1 MHHRLFDRYAW
12 LPRLLLALVL
22 TTTALGGAIGVPAP
36 AAAQLPFGAQGRPTE
51 ASPELQILREAYE
64 LLLERYAVPLEPA
77 ALVAGAE
84 KGMADVLREAGV
96 AQVPP
101 GLTAPGGDA
110 LQQWRTLRQRYQS
123 LAARYGEVVP
133 PRELAYAAIAG
144 MAEVTDDTHTNFLTP
159 EQYQEHLRWS
169 RGEVA
174 YGGIGAR
181 MRGPLPTVV
190 EVFPDTPAERAGLRP
205 GDAIVAVD
213 GRPTADTR
221 LDEVI
226 TWVRGEEGTTV
237 RLSVQRAVS
246 GQLEELT
253 LVRARVRVPFVEARR
268 LDDIGYVQLRGFPE
282 PSVVTAV
289 EQAIE
294 RLQRDGV
301 RGLILDLRGN
311 SGGRIDVGT
320 RLLSRFV
327 PDGPIYRAVDRRGRT
342 EVASVRDSR
351 PILTVPLAVLID
363 EGTASMGELFAAAVQ
378 EHGVGRLIGV
388 TSAGSVAA
396 SVVLPLS
403 DGSALQLSVELVYSG
418 GGALLD
424 KVGVTP
430 DEVVE
435 LDLVELRL
443 GHDAQLA
450 RAIEYLREAGA
461 GRPAVPAVA
470 R

>member
-1 MHHRLFDRYAW
+1 MPNRRFAHSRW
-12 LPRLLLALVL
+12 LPRALLAFVLVAASL
-22 TTTALGGAIGVPAP
+22 VGAAAAPVP
-36 AAAQLPFGAQGRPTE
+36 AAAQLSPGGQGRPTE
-51 ASPELQILREAYE
+51 ATPELQILREAYA
-64 LLLERYAVPLEPA
+64 LLLERYATPLDPA

-84 KGMADVLREAGV
+84 KGMTGALHDAGV
-96 AQVPP
+96 AEVPR
-101 GLTAPGGDA
+101 GLTAPGNDA
-110 LQQWRTLRQRYQS
+110 AQQWRILQQRYQS
-123 LAARYGEVVP
+123 LATRYGEVVP

-144 MAEVTDDTHTNFLTP
+144 MAEVPDDSHTNFLTP

-181 MRGPLPTVV
+181 MRGPQPTVV

-205 GDAIVAVD
+205 GDVIVAVD

-226 TWVRGEEGTTV
+226 TWVRGEEGTSV

-268 LDDIGYVQLRGFPE
+268 LDDLGYVQLRGFPE
-282 PSVVTAV
+282 PSVVGAV
-289 EQAIE
+289 EEAIE
-294 RLQRDGV
+294 RLQREGV
-301 RGLILDLRGN
+301 RGMILDLRGN

-327 PDGPIYRAVDRRGRT
+327 PDGPIYQAVDRRGHI
-342 EVASVRDSR
+342 EIGSVHGSR
-351 PILTVPLAVLID
+351 PLLTVPLVVLVD

-378 EHGVGRLIGV
+378 EHHVGRLIGV
-388 TSAGSVAA
+388 TTAGSVAA
-396 SVVLPLS
+396 SVVLPLG
-403 DGSALQLSVELVYSG
+403 DGSALQLSVEQVYSG

-450 RAIEYLREAGA
+450 RAIDYLHEVG
-461 GRPAVPAVA
+461 AVPAA
-470 R
+470 TR